1 MGFFDR
7 DVFDFNG
14 DGKTD
19 AFEAEIELQMMAS
32 SREEAIRLTGD
43 DTFYTGSDTLE
54 EEDDLEDELEMAGL
68 DIDEL
73 SDMDEDERREALEDA
88 GLDPDDYEDEF

>member
-1 MGFFDR
+1 MGMLDR
-7 DVFDFNG
+7 DIFDLNK
-14 DGKTD
+14 DGEVD
-19 AFEAEIELQMMAS
+19 AFELDVSQQMMAG

-73 SDMDEDERREALEDA
+73 ADMDEDERREALEDA
-88 GLDPDDYEDEF
+88 GLDPEDYDEF